1 MGINDVYLIYQEILK
16 KPLKFNGLSNQN
28 NVLND
33 LIKHLLD
40 KEPALR
46 ISCLEGIKSHQF
58 FKNFEWDL
66 LFAKKL
72 TPPYLPAN
80 GRNYTEQYL
89 KNVSRPF
96 EEFIEE
102 ESINL
107 IKNGDIKN
115 NELKYEESESINED
129 NSWVDGF

>member
-46 ISCLEGIKSHQF
+46 YSCIDNIKSHSF
-58 FKNFEWDL
+58 FKDFDWDL

-89 KNVSRPF
+89 KNVSKPF
-96 EEFIEE
+96 DE
-102 ESINL
+102 
-107 IKNGDIKN
+107 
-115 NELKYEESESINED
+115 
-129 NSWVDGF
+129 